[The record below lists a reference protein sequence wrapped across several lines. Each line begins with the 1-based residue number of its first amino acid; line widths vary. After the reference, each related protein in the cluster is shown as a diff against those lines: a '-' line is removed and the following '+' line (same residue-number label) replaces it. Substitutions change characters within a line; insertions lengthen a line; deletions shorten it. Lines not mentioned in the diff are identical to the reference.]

1 MKCIHLLFAGFFFK
15 TFNRSHNNLIIRN
28 KLIEIDYDSSLE
40 ISENGAVGVQKSYF
54 EKSGLDGR
62 YDRKR
67 NVTLDNE
74 IISNITQYM
83 KKMEIMKMLQSND
96 LSVFHKLEILEKYNI
111 IIDEKYGLNLA
122 SGGLFNDYEF
132 EL

>member
-1 MKCIHLLFAGFFFK
+1 
-15 TFNRSHNNLIIRN
+15 
-28 KLIEIDYDSSLE
+28 
-40 ISENGAVGVQKSYF
+40 
-54 EKSGLDGR
+54 
-62 YDRKR
+62 
-67 NVTLDNE
+67 
-74 IISNITQYM
+74 
-83 KKMEIMKMLQSND
+83 MEIMKMLQSND